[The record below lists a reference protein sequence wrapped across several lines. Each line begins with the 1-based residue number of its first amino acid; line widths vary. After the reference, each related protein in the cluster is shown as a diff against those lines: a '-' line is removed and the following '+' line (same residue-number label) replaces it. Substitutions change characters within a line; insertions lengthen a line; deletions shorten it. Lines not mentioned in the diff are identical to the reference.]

1 MSGLKPDGV
10 LKLARIEGAVEELD
24 DLFSPQGRRADS
36 CGGKPALDKS
46 EALFKLRA
54 RLLKRRLSR
63 LACGGLTAQEPDC
76 LCDLHGRCAGI
87 RDDDI
92 EVFRHDVRFSG
103 KGAYEINVLSE
114 LYPQE
119 LCLLLLH
126 LSLKEREVGADIHL
140 ARIDEDLEGKI
151 ERVEESLKARND
163 GALLVDAF
171 EAKID

>member
-1 MSGLKPDGV
+1 MTSSVPKGA
-10 LKLARIEGAVEELD
+10 ARIPAAV
-24 DLFSPQGRRADS
+24 SPPPTKARRRSSCSPPSPNHRAPPPNRPPPRRA
-36 CGGKPALDKS
+36 G
-46 EALFKLRA
+46 
-54 RLLKRRLSR
+54 
-63 LACGGLTAQEPDC
+63 GGLTAQEPDC